1 MRLDNR
7 VALVFGAG
15 SSGPGWGNGK
25 AAAVLYAREGARVI
39 AVDQFTAAAEETACV
54 IEMEGR
60 PARAMQ
66 ADVTKPDD
74 VNRVVEAVLA
84 EFGRIDILHNNVGI
98 ADIGELEDITEA
110 RWRRVLDVN
119 LSSVYRTCRRVLP
132 AMRRQQRGAIV
143 NISSV
148 AGHLI
153 NRYPYY
159 SYSASKAALN
169 HFTRA
174 IAVSYAPH
182 GIRANVVSP
191 GLMDTPMVQQQITRA
206 AHGAAQAGAAPKGA
220 DAGAAR
226 AAAVPMARQGD
237 AWDVARAALF
247 LVSDEA
253 AYITGVCLPVDG
265 GLSCLAG

>member
-1 MRLDNR
+1 MRLEQR

-39 AVDQFTAAAEETACV
+39 GVDRFTAAAEETIGIIAT
-54 IEMEGR
+54 EGNVG
-60 PARAMQ
+60 RAMQ
-66 ADVTKPDD
+66 ADVTKPND
-74 VNRVVEAVLA
+74 VTRVVAAALA

-110 RWRRVLDVN
+110 RWHKIIDAN
-119 LSSVYRTCRRVLP
+119 LSSAYRTCRQVIP
-132 AMRRQQRGAIV
+132 IMRRQQHGAIV
-143 NISSV
+143 NVSSV

-174 IAVSYAPH
+174 VAVRYAPH

-206 AHGAAQAGAAPKGA
+206 AAAASPSEI
-220 DAGAAR
+220 GAAR
-226 AAAVPMARQGD
+226 AAAVPMGRQGD

-253 AYITGVCLPVDG
+253 AYITGVCLTVDG

>member
-1 MRLDNR
+1 M
-7 VALVFGAG
+7 ALVFGAG

-39 AVDQFTAAAEETACV
+39 AVDRFTAAAEETAGIIA
-54 IEMEGR
+54 IEGN
-60 PARAMQ
+60 AGCAMQ
-66 ADVTKPDD
+66 ADVTKPND
-74 VNRVVEAVLA
+74 VNRVVAAVLA

-110 RWRRVLDVN
+110 RWHKIIDAN
-119 LSSVYRTCRRVLP
+119 LSSAYRTCRQVIP
-132 AMRRQQRGAIV
+132 IMQRQQRGAIV

-159 SYSASKAALN
+159 AYSASKAALN

-174 IAVSYAPH
+174 VAVRYAAH

-206 AHGAAQAGAAPKGA
+206 ASAASPA
-220 DAGAAR
+220 DARAAR
-226 AAAVPMARQGD
+226 AASVPMGRQGD